1 MTNVRRL
8 TLLPCAALALALAA
22 GIGGPAQAERLVFS
36 NLRTLEIEEFSID
49 GEELVAVLPGGSEI
63 RVELDAVREIRPSLP
78 PLPSD
83 AGPERVSGGTWRKAG
98 GGAARHVRRA
108 ARRWRIAPELIVA
121 VAHTES
127 RLNPTAVSPKGA
139 LGVMQLMPST
149 ARLMAVR
156 DPFDPRQNIDG
167 GARWLRMMLDRFKG
181 DVDLALAAYNA
192 GPETVKRYGG
202 IPPYAETRRYVRQVR
217 EKMGRM
223 QPGAASGA

>member
-1 MTNVRRL
+1 VR
-8 TLLPCAALALALAA
+8 PAALATSFAFALALAA
-22 GIGGPAQAERLVFS
+22 GGAGNARAERLVFVD
-36 NLRTLEIEEFSID
+36 LRTLEIEEFELD
-49 GEELVAVLPGGSEI
+49 GDELVAVLPGGTQLRI
-63 RVELDAVREIRPSLP
+63 ALDAVREIRPSLP
-78 PLPSD
+78 PLPTD
-83 AGPERVSGGTWRKAG
+83 TGPRRTSGGTWRKEAG
-98 GGAARHVRRA
+98 DYARHVRRS
-108 ARRWRIAPELIVA
+108 ARRWRLEPELIVA

-149 ARLMAVR
+149 ARLMAVK

-202 IPPYAETRRYVRQVR
+202 IPPYAETRRYVKLVR

-223 QPGAASGA
+223 KPIPPSGA